1 MGVVAHFVP
10 DDAAQS
16 VFAFVRRARNGD
28 AVLVVC
34 NLTPVPRQNYFVGV
48 PAAWNVVALCVY
60 IIQPDAWVTLL
71 TGEEGYRFSARNQLS
86 GEVFTLVKGAVST
99 EVGLRLSGGNE
110 VFAVVTNEAAA
121 SLGLREGGAAT
132 ALIKAS
138 HIILGVED

>member
-1 MGVVAHFVP
+1 MPVSARNVFKGTVSAIVSGAVNAEVELLLPGGDALVAIVTES
-10 DDAAQS
+10 S
-16 VFAFVRRARNGD
+16 VRSLGLREGKSVLAFVKA
-28 AVLVVC
+28 
-34 NLTPVPRQNYFVGV
+34 P
-48 PAAWNVVALCVY
+48 
-60 IIQPDAWVTLL
+60 WVTLL